1 MSGPSHSSQSVA
13 AAGQDATPAAG
24 QDATMFRR
32 SHSRSRS
39 QSVTA
44 AGQSAGPAMDLAINF
59 AAVPLFREPAKQR
72 DIRTVRQAD
81 GFGDVC
87 VWDVEDPWD
96 KDRAVWIPNGAQV
109 EVLREYWDTSGSQ
122 VKMERKQFY
131 LITVTRGKYAWQK
144 GRTGRSTHGEALLPV
159 PHQRANPHWM
169 NQIHSTVSPIAC
181 SKKLRARPW

>member
-1 MSGPSHSSQSVA
+1 MCSVL
-13 AAGQDATPAAG
+13 GG
-24 QDATMFRR
+24 L
-32 SHSRSRS
+32 SR
-39 QSVTA
+39 A
-44 AGQSAGPAMDLAINF
+44 EAMDLAINF

-144 GRTGRSTHGEALLPV
+144 GRTGWVNTRNL
-159 PHQRANPHWM
+159 
-169 NQIHSTVSPIAC
+169 
-181 SKKLRARPW
+181 KKLSESDSSNEDWPVDEEPEEEPPHGWSVLCVLFAKHTCRV